1 MKGEIR
7 ASIAAMAAAVMLV
20 ACASKAPV
28 SSTGQASA
36 DAGVKDETSA
46 EYQRL
51 IDNAGKEPL
60 ICKRQAITGSRVD
73 RQVCLT
79 RSEMEEQREHADEVM
94 RDMQRSAASRQQMP
108 DRPQPPS
115 TSRSAP

>member
-7 ASIAAMAAAVMLV
+7 AGISAVAAAVMLV
-20 ACASKAPV
+20 ACASKGPV

-36 DAGVKDETSA
+36 DAKDETSA

-60 ICKRQAITGSRVD
+60 ICKRKAVTGSRVD

-79 RSEMEEQREHADEVM
+79 RSEMEEQRERGEEVM
-94 RDMQRSAASRQQMP
+94 RDIRSSAALRQQLP
-108 DRPQPPS
+108 NPPPS
-115 TSRSAP
+115 TPRSTP